1 MILNWFS
8 PLPPARTGI
17 AAYTE
22 RILPA
27 LHRRAHIILWTDQAE
42 YDSNLKKYA
51 EVRQY
56 QPERIAWAELN
67 RSDMSFYHIGN
78 NRLFHGPI
86 WQISR
91 SHPGIVILHDLYLQ
105 NFFAGLYREQWNDR
119 DGYIAQMEECY
130 GPMGRK
136 DAELFWNG
144 ILTIDDMVKAY
155 PLTPLAVDN
164 ALGVVVHSA
173 HARNNA
179 SWKNPCPIV
188 YVPLPY
194 PASHRSPETQ
204 RASRVWGGPPYRIV
218 TFGHIG
224 ANRQLDALLQAIA
237 GLPERD
243 KFLLDIYGQLWDENH
258 VHRQI
263 QYFGLQKLVRC
274 HGFVAEEELEAALD
288 SSHLGINMRY
298 PTMGEAS
305 LSQLQMW
312 DHALP
317 TVVTRVGWYA
327 TCPEDAVAFVRPGHE
342 IREVQAHLNALLVN
356 PEQFAKMGERGRRV
370 LEEQHAP
377 EVYAKAVLDIA
388 AQAQRFHPHAAAYQ
402 LAKRVGGEMQ
412 IWGNNTVPH
421 LAASHLHGQDESF
434 HTQKSVVEK
443 RADKLAPYW
452 AALGQAIC
460 EATVAHGER
469 LRRRQ
474 QNALEAVRQA
484 VAAHAERLRHAPQ
497 NTVEAIRQAV
507 AAHAEQVGE
516 LQDVTLQNTPKAPY
530 NREHALRFP
539 LSFNN
544 HDVGFRYLFDLMVVA
559 KSLDLRPGA
568 EVLDFAAGSC
578 YVSELLNRLGY
589 FTVAYDLDADI
600 LAIGRER
607 FTLDPRCDPDRT
619 RFVVGD
625 GSCLPFPD
633 ESFDGIICM
642 NALHHMPDYR
652 ATLAEMWRILRS
664 GGRAVFSEPGAEHSK
679 HPESISMM
687 REFGVLERNVIL
699 SEISQLAK
707 AVGFRRMIIK
717 PYVSPEHVELDYEE
731 FTSFKEGTR
740 VSSPYL
746 TSQEIAHFIER
757 FHPLFYLEKG
767 GKRPLTSASAAPE
780 LLRARIV
787 IRKCPARARK
797 GERVKVVAL
806 CENTGDSLWLSK
818 PRPFGGYVTFGV
830 KLLTST
836 GRLLD
841 DTRGR
846 QSLSEDVPP
855 GGHIEVVS
863 EVSLE
868 GCEAGRYRLLFDMV
882 NEQVHWFQHK
892 GGAEVAEQW
901 LEIH

>member
-8 PLPPARTGI
+8 PLPPAKSGI
-17 AAYTE
+17 AAYTA

-27 LHRRAHIILWTDQAE
+27 LHRRAHIVLWTDQAE
-42 YDSNLKKYA
+42 CDSSLQNYA
-51 EVRQY
+51 EVRRY
-56 QPERIAWAELN
+56 QPGRIAWAELN
-67 RSDMSFYHIGN
+67 RGDMSVYHIGN
-78 NRLFHGPI
+78 HPRFHGEI

-91 SHPGIVILHDLYLQ
+91 SHPGVVILHDLYLH
-105 NFFAGLYREQWNDR
+105 NFFAGLYRDQWHDR
-119 DGYIAQMEECY
+119 DGYVVQMEECY
-130 GPMGRK
+130 GPRGRK
-136 DAELFWNG
+136 DAESFWDG
-144 ILTIDDMVKAY
+144 FLTIDDMVKAY
-155 PLTPLAVDN
+155 PLTLLAVDN
-164 ALGVVVHSA
+164 ALGVLVHSV
-173 HARNNA
+173 HAYDNVKWNN
-179 SWKNPCPIV
+179 SYPVV
-188 YVPLPY
+188 YAPLPY
-194 PASHRSPETQ
+194 PASQRSFETQ
-204 RASRVWGGPPYRIV
+204 CAGRIWCGPPYRIV
-218 TFGHIG
+218 TCGHIG
-224 ANRQLDALLQAIA
+224 ANRQLDALLKAVA
-237 GLPERD
+237 GLPQRD
-243 KFLLDIYGQLWDENH
+243 QFRLDIYGELWDEDH

-263 QYFGLQKLVRC
+263 QSLGLGKLVTC
-274 HGFVAEEELEAALD
+274 HGFVTEAELEAALE
-288 SSHLGINMRY
+288 SSHLGINMRF

-327 TCPEDAVAFVRPGHE
+327 TCPEDAVAFVRPGDE
-342 IREVQAHLNALLVN
+342 IRDLQAHLKALLAN
-356 PEQFAKMGERGRRV
+356 PEQFAKMGERGRRI
-370 LEEQHAP
+370 LAEQHAP
-377 EVYAKAVLDIA
+377 EAYTQAVLDIV
-388 AQAQRFHPHAAAYQ
+388 AQAQRSHPHRAVYK
-402 LAKRVGGEMQ
+402 LAKRVGEEMR
-412 IWGNNTVPH
+412 IWGNHAVPH
-421 LAASHLHGQDESF
+421 LATSQLYGQGKSF
-434 HTQKSVVEK
+434 DMRKSVARKPAE
-443 RADKLAPYW
+443 KLAAYQT
-452 AALGQAIC
+452 ALGEAMR

-469 LRRRQ
+469 LRDVQ
-474 QNALEAVRQA
+474 QNTL
-484 VAAHAERLRHAPQ
+484 
-497 NTVEAIRQAV
+497 EAIRQAV
-507 AAHAEQVGE
+507 VVHAQRVAD
-516 LQDVTLQNTPKAPY
+516 LQDMTLQDTLKTPY

-544 HDVGFRYLFDLMVVA
+544 HDAGFRYLFDLMIVA

-589 FTVAYDLDADI
+589 LTVAYDLDAEI

-619 RFVVGD
+619 RFVVGE
-625 GSCLPFPD
+625 GTSLPFAD

-652 ATLAEMWRILRS
+652 ATLTEMWRVLRS

-687 REFGVLERNVIL
+687 REYGVLERNVIL

-707 AVGFRRMIIK
+707 VVGFRRMILK
-717 PYVSPEHVELDYEE
+717 PYVSPEHVDLDYEE
-731 FTSFKEGTR
+731 FASFKAGIR

-746 TSQEIAHFIER
+746 TSQEIADFVER

-767 GKRPLTSASAAPE
+767 GKRLLTSASAAPE
-780 LLRARIV
+780 LLRAKIV
-787 IRKCPARARK
+787 VRKCPTRARK
-797 GERVKVVAL
+797 GEILKVVAL
-806 CENTGDSLWLSK
+806 CENTGESLWLSAPK
-818 PRPFGGYVTFGV
+818 PFGGYVTFGV
-830 KLLTST
+830 KLLTAT

-892 GGAEVAEQW
+892 GGAEVVEQW
-901 LEIH
+901 LEIL

>member
-8 PLPPARTGI
+8 PLPPAKSGI
-17 AAYTE
+17 AAYTA

-27 LHRRAHIILWTDQAE
+27 LHRRAHIVLWTDQAE
-42 YDSNLKKYA
+42 CDSNLENYA
-51 EVRQY
+51 EVRRY
-56 QPERIAWAELN
+56 QPGRIAWADLN
-67 RSDMSFYHIGN
+67 RADMSFYHIGN
-78 NRLFHGPI
+78 NRFFHGSI

-105 NFFAGLYREQWNDR
+105 NFFAGLYREQWNDH
-119 DGYIAQMEECY
+119 DGYVAQMEKYY
-130 GPMGRK
+130 GPKGRK
-136 DAELFWNG
+136 DAELFWKG
-144 ILTIDDMVKAY
+144 FLTIHDMVRAY
-155 PLTPLAVDN
+155 PLTDLAVDN
-164 ALGVVVHSA
+164 ALGVLVHSV
-173 HARNNA
+173 HAYDNA
-179 SWKNPCPIV
+179 RWKNPCHFV
-188 YVPLPY
+188 YAPLPY
-194 PASHRSPETQ
+194 PASPRSSETQ
-204 RASRVWGGPPYRIV
+204 YAARLWAGPPYRIV

-237 GLPERD
+237 AFPQRYQFRLN
-243 KFLLDIYGQLWDENH
+243 IYGELWDEDH
-258 VHRQI
+258 VRRQI
-263 QYFGLQKLVRC
+263 QFLGLGNLVTC
-274 HGFVAEEELEAALD
+274 HGFVTEAELEAALE

-327 TCPEDAVAFVRPGHE
+327 TCPENAVAFVRPGHE
-342 IREVQAHLNALLVN
+342 IGDVQAHLKALLVD
-356 PEQFAKMGERGRRV
+356 PEQFAKMGERGRRI
-370 LEEQHAP
+370 LEQQHAI
-377 EVYAKAVLDIA
+377 EAYTQAVLNIA
-388 AQAQRFHPHAAAYQ
+388 AEAQRFHPQAAAYQ
-402 LAKRVGGEMQ
+402 LAMRVGGEMR
-412 IWGNNTVPH
+412 IWGNHAVPH
-421 LAASHLHGQDESF
+421 LATSNLYGIGKSSDR
-434 HTQKSVVEK
+434 QKNIAWKSAEK
-443 RADKLAPYW
+443 LTHYQT
-452 AALGQAIC
+452 ALGQAMR
-460 EATVAHGER
+460 EATAAHGER
-469 LRRRQ
+469 LRDLQ
-474 QNALEAVRQA
+474 QNTLEGIRQGI
-484 VAAHAERLRHAPQ
+484 AAHCQRL
-497 NTVEAIRQAV
+497 
-507 AAHAEQVGE
+507 GD
-516 LQDVTLQNTPKAPY
+516 LQDVTLLNTLKAPY

-544 HDVGFRYLFDLMVVA
+544 HDVGFRYLFDLMVIA

-589 FTVAYDLDADI
+589 VTVAYDLDAEI

-607 FTLDPRCDPDRT
+607 FTLDPRCDPDRI

-625 GSCLPFPD
+625 GACLPFAD

-652 ATLAEMWRILRS
+652 ATLAEMLRILRL

-687 REFGVLERNVIL
+687 KEFGVLERNVIL
-699 SEISQLAK
+699 SEINQLAK
-707 AVGFRRMIIK
+707 TVGFRRMVLK

-746 TSQEIAHFIER
+746 TSKEVADFIER

-767 GKRPLTSASAAPE
+767 GKRPLTSASAPPE
-780 LLRARIV
+780 LLHAKIV
-787 IRKCPARARK
+787 VRKCPSRVQK
-797 GERVKVVAL
+797 GEILKVVAL
-806 CENTGDSLWLSK
+806 CENTGESLWLSA

-830 KLLTST
+830 KLLTAS

-855 GGHIEVVS
+855 GGHIEVIS

-892 GGAEVAEQW
+892 GGAEIVEQW
-901 LEIH
+901 LEVV

>member
-8 PLPPARTGI
+8 PLPPAKSGI
-17 AAYTE
+17 AAYTA
-22 RILPA
+22 RILPS
-27 LHRRAHIILWTDQAE
+27 LYRRAHIILWTDQTVC
-42 YDSNLKKYA
+42 DSNLQNYA
-51 EVRQY
+51 EVRRY
-56 QPERIAWAELN
+56 QPGRIPWADLN

-78 NRLFHGPI
+78 NRLFHGSI

-91 SHPGIVILHDLYLQ
+91 SHPGIVILHDLSLQ
-105 NFFAGLYREQWNDR
+105 HFFAGLYCDQWDDH
-119 DGYIAQMEECY
+119 DGYVAQMEEYY
-130 GPMGRK
+130 GPTGRK
-136 DAELFWNG
+136 DAELFWDG
-144 ILTIDDMVKAY
+144 LLKIQDLVSAY
-155 PLTPLAVDN
+155 PLTSLAVDN
-164 ALGVVVHSA
+164 ALGVLVHSP
-173 HARNNA
+173 NA
-179 SWKNPCPIV
+179 CDNTRWKNPCPVV
-188 YVPLPY
+188 YAPLPY
-194 PASHRSPETQ
+194 PASHRSSNTQ
-204 RASRVWGGPPYRIV
+204 CGARIWGRPPYRIV

-237 GLPERD
+237 GLPQRD
-243 KFLLDIYGQLWDENH
+243 QFRLDIYGELWDEDH
-258 VHRQI
+258 VQRQI
-263 QYFGLQKLVRC
+263 QTLGLRKLVTC
-274 HGFVAEEELEAALD
+274 HGFVAEAELEAALE

-342 IREVQAHLNALLVN
+342 IGEVQAHLKALLVN
-356 PEQFAKMGERGRRV
+356 PEQFAKMGERGRRI

-377 EVYAKAVLDIA
+377 ESYTQAVLDIA
-388 AQAQRFHPHAAAYQ
+388 AQGQRFQPHAAAYQ
-402 LAKRVGGEMQ
+402 LAKRMGGEMR
-412 IWGNNTVPH
+412 IWGNYDHAVPDIA
-421 LAASHLHGQDESF
+421 LSHLYGRGKSF
-434 HTQKSVVEK
+434 PMEKSIVEK
-443 RADKLAPYW
+443 PAGKSAPYQ
-452 AALGQAIC
+452 AALAQAMR
-460 EATVAHGER
+460 EATMAHGER
-469 LRRRQ
+469 LRQTQ
-474 QNALEAVRQA
+474 QNAI
-484 VAAHAERLRHAPQ
+484 
-497 NTVEAIRQAV
+497 EAIRQAV
-507 AAHAEQVGE
+507 AAHAERVGY
-516 LQDVTLQNTPKAPY
+516 LQDVKLQNIPKAPY

-539 LSFNN
+539 LSFIN

-589 FTVAYDLDADI
+589 LTVAYDLDAEI

-607 FTLDPRCDPDRT
+607 FTLDPRCDPERT
-619 RFVVGD
+619 RFVVGQ
-625 GSCLPFPD
+625 GTYLPFAD

-652 ATLAEMWRILRS
+652 ATLAEMWRVLRP
-664 GGRAVFSEPGAEHSK
+664 GARAVFSEPGAEHSK

-687 REFGVLERNVIL
+687 REYGVLERNVIL

-707 AVGFRRMIIK
+707 AVGFRRMILK

-740 VSSPYL
+740 VSTPYL
-746 TSQEIAHFIER
+746 TSQEIAHFVER
-757 FHPLFYLEKG
+757 FHPLFYLEKDG
-767 GKRPLTSASAAPE
+767 TRPLTSASAPPE
-780 LLRARIV
+780 LLRAKIV
-787 IRKCPARARK
+787 VRECPTRVRK
-797 GERVKVVAL
+797 GEILKVVAL
-806 CENTGDSLWLSK
+806 CENTGGSLWLSA

-836 GRLLD
+836 GLLLD

-855 GGHIEVVS
+855 GGHIDVVS

-868 GCEAGRYRLLFDMV
+868 GCETGRYRLLFDMV

-892 GGAEVAEQW
+892 GGAEVVEQW
-901 LEIH
+901 LEIL

>member
-8 PLPPARTGI
+8 PLPPAKTGI
-17 AAYTE
+17 ADYTK

-42 YDSNLKKYA
+42 CDPDLKNYA
-51 EVRQY
+51 EVRRY
-56 QPERIAWAELN
+56 QLERIPWTELN
-67 RSDMSFYHIGN
+67 RGDISFYHIGN

-86 WQISR
+86 WQVSR
-91 SHPGIVILHDLYLQ
+91 RHPGIVILHDLNLQ
-105 NFFAGLYREQWNDR
+105 NFFAGLYRELWNDR
-119 DGYIAQMEECY
+119 DGYVVHMEEYY
-130 GPMGRK
+130 GLTGRK
-136 DAELFWNG
+136 DAESFWNG
-144 ILTIDDMVKAY
+144 FLTIDDMVKAY

-164 ALGVVVHSA
+164 ALGVLVHSA
-173 HARNNA
+173 HARDNA
-179 SWKNPCPIV
+179 RWRNPCPIV
-188 YVPLPY
+188 YAPLPY
-194 PASHRSPETQ
+194 PASQ
-204 RASRVWGGPPYRIV
+204 RPPKTEHTSRVWAGPPFRII

-224 ANRQLDALLQAIA
+224 ANRHLDGLLQAIA

-243 KFLLDIYGQLWDENH
+243 QFCLDIYGQLWDEDY

-263 QYFGLQKLVRC
+263 HALGLQKLVTC
-274 HGFVAEEELEAALD
+274 HGFVTEAELETALE

-317 TVVTRVGWYA
+317 TLVTRTGWYA
-327 TCPEDAVAFVRPGHE
+327 TCPEDAVAFVQPGHE
-342 IREVQAHLNALLVN
+342 VKDVQAHLKALLVN
-356 PEQFAKMGERGRRV
+356 PQQIANIGERGRRI
-370 LEEQHAP
+370 LEEAHAP
-377 EVYAKAVLDIA
+377 EVYAQAVLDIVT
-388 AQAQRFHPHAAAYQ
+388 QAQRFHAQAAAYE
-402 LAKRVGGEMQ
+402 LAKRVGEEMR
-412 IWGNNTVPH
+412 IWGNDTMLS
-421 LAASHLHGQDESF
+421 LARSHPYGQGDGDR
-434 HTQKSVVEK
+434 TQKILVGNPIE
-443 RADKLAPYW
+443 KLAPYHDTI
-452 AALGQAIC
+452 GRTIR
-460 EATVAHGER
+460 EAMVG
-469 LRRRQ
+469 
-474 QNALEAVRQA
+474 
-484 VAAHAERLRHAPQ
+484 HADRLRHAQ
-497 NTVEAIRQAV
+497 KNTLEAIRQAV
-507 AAHAEQVGE
+507 AAHAEQVGY
-516 LQDVTLQNTPKAPY
+516 LQDVTLQNNPKAPY

-544 HDVGFRYLFDLMVVA
+544 HDIGFRYLFDLMVIA

-589 FTVAYDLDADI
+589 ITVAYDLDSEI

-607 FTLDPRCDPDRT
+607 FTLDPRCDPKRT
-619 RFVVGD
+619 WFVVGE
-625 GSCLPFPD
+625 GNCLPFPD

-652 ATLAEMWRILRS
+652 ATLSEMSRILRS

-780 LLRARIV
+780 LLRAKIV
-787 IRKCPARARK
+787 VRACPTHARK
-797 GERVKVVAL
+797 GETLKVVAL
-806 CENTGDSLWLSK
+806 CENTGDSLWLAR

-868 GCEAGRYRLLFDMV
+868 GCPPGRYRLLFDMV

-892 GGAEVAEQW
+892 GGAEVVEQW
-901 LEIH
+901 LEIL

>member
-8 PLPPARTGI
+8 PLPPAKSGI
-17 AAYTE
+17 AAYTA

-27 LHRRAHIILWTDQAE
+27 LYRRAHIILWTDQAE
-42 YDSNLKKYA
+42 CDSSLENYA
-51 EVRQY
+51 AVRRY
-56 QPERIAWAELN
+56 EPGRIAWAELN
-67 RSDMSFYHIGN
+67 RGDMSFYHIGN
-78 NRLFHGPI
+78 NRFFHGSI

-91 SHPGIVILHDLYLQ
+91 SHPGIVILHDLNLQ
-105 NFFAGLYREQWNDR
+105 QFFAGLYREQWNNR
-119 DGYIAQMEECY
+119 NGYVVSMEECY
-130 GPMGRK
+130 GPKGRK

-144 ILTIDDMVKAY
+144 FLTIQDMVRAY

-164 ALGVVVHSA
+164 ALGVLVHSA
-173 HARNNA
+173 HAYDNA
-179 SWKNPCPIV
+179 RWKNPCPVV
-188 YVPLPY
+188 YAPLPY
-194 PASHRSPETQ
+194 PASNRSSETQ
-204 RASRVWGGPPYRIV
+204 CAARIWGRPPYRIV

-224 ANRQLDALLQAIA
+224 TNRQLDALLQAIA
-237 GLPERD
+237 GLPQRD
-243 KFLLDIYGQLWDENH
+243 QFCLDIYGQLWDEEH
-258 VHRQI
+258 VHRSI
-263 QYFGLQKLVRC
+263 QSMGLGKLVTC
-274 HGFVAEEELEAALD
+274 HGFVGEAELEAALE

-327 TCPEDAVAFVRPGHE
+327 TCPENVVAFVRPGHE
-342 IREVQAHLNALLVN
+342 IRELQAHLKALLVN
-356 PEQFAKMGERGRRV
+356 PEQFAKMGERGRRI

-377 EVYAKAVLDIA
+377 EVYAQAVLDIA
-388 AQAQRFHPHAAAYQ
+388 AQAQRFHPHAAAYH
-402 LAKRVGGEMQ
+402 LAKRVSAEMQ
-412 IWGNNTVPH
+412 IWGNHAVPH
-421 LAASHLHGQDESF
+421 LAASHLHGQDELF

-443 RADKLAPYW
+443 PADKLAPYR

-469 LRRRQ
+469 LRHTQ
-474 QNALEAVRQA
+474 QNAL
-484 VAAHAERLRHAPQ
+484 
-497 NTVEAIRQAV
+497 EAIRQAV
-507 AAHAEQVGE
+507 AAHAERVGE

-530 NREHALRFP
+530 NREDALRFP

-544 HDVGFRYLFDLMVVA
+544 HDVGFRYLFDLMVIA

-589 FTVAYDLDADI
+589 LTVAYDLDAEI

-619 RFVVGD
+619 RFVVGE
-625 GSCLPFPD
+625 GTCLPFPD

-652 ATLAEMWRILRS
+652 ATLAEMWRVLRS
-664 GGRAVFSEPGAEHSK
+664 GGRAVFAEPGAEHSK

-687 REFGVLERNVIL
+687 REYGVLERNVIL

-707 AVGFRRMIIK
+707 AVGFRRMILK

-746 TSQEIAHFIER
+746 TCREIAEFVER

-780 LLRARIV
+780 LLRAKIV
-787 IRKCPARARK
+787 VRKCPTCVQK
-797 GERVKVVAL
+797 GQILKVVAL
-806 CENTGDSLWLSK
+806 CENTGESLWLSA

-830 KLLTST
+830 KLLTAS

-901 LEIH
+901 LEIL

>member
-8 PLPPARTGI
+8 PLPPAKTGI
-17 AAYTE
+17 ATYTA
-22 RILPA
+22 RILPT
-27 LHRRAHIILWTDQAE
+27 LRRRAHIILWTDQAE
-42 YDSNLKKYA
+42 CDSNLENYA
-51 EVRQY
+51 EVRRY
-56 QPERIAWAELN
+56 QPGQIAWADLN
-67 RSDMSFYHIGN
+67 RGDMSFYHIGN
-78 NRLFHGPI
+78 NRLFHGSI

-91 SHPGIVILHDLYLQ
+91 SHPGIVILHDLFLQ
-105 NFFAGLYREQWNDR
+105 HFFAGLYRDQWNDR
-119 DGYIAQMEECY
+119 DGYVAQMEECY
-130 GPMGRK
+130 GPTGRK
-136 DAELFWNG
+136 DAELFWDG
-144 ILTIDDMVKAY
+144 VLKIHDLVRAY
-155 PLTPLAVDN
+155 PLTSLAVDN
-164 ALGVVVHSA
+164 ALGVLLHSSQTYD
-173 HARNNA
+173 NTT
-179 SWKNPCPIV
+179 WKNPCPVV
-188 YVPLPY
+188 YAPLPY
-194 PASHRSPETQ
+194 PASHRLSEPQ
-204 RASRVWGGPPYRIV
+204 CAARIWDRPPYRIV
-218 TFGHIG
+218 TFGHID

-237 GLPERD
+237 GLPQQNQFR
-243 KFLLDIYGQLWDENH
+243 LDIYGQLWDEEY
-258 VHRQI
+258 VHHQI
-263 QYFGLQKLVRC
+263 QALGLQKLVTC
-274 HGFVAEEELEAALD
+274 HGFVAEAELEAALE

-342 IREVQAHLNALLVN
+342 VKELQAHLKALLAN
-356 PEQFAKMGERGRRV
+356 PEQFAKMGERGRRI

-377 EVYAKAVLDIA
+377 EIYAHAVLDIA
-388 AQAQRFHPHAAAYQ
+388 TQGQRFHSHAAAYQ
-402 LAKRVGGEMQ
+402 LAKRVGGEMR
-412 IWGNNTVPH
+412 ILGNHDHAVPH
-421 LAASHLHGQDESF
+421 LAMSHLYGQGKSS
-434 HTQKSVVEK
+434 HRQKSIVEK
-443 RADKLAPYW
+443 PAGKSAPYQ
-452 AALGQAIC
+452 AALGQAIR
-460 EATVAHGER
+460 EATMAHGER
-469 LRRRQ
+469 LRHTQ
-474 QNALEAVRQA
+474 QTAI
-484 VAAHAERLRHAPQ
+484 
-497 NTVEAIRQAV
+497 EAIRQAV
-507 AAHAEQVGE
+507 AAHAERVDY
-516 LQDVTLQNTPKAPY
+516 LQDVKLQNIPKAPY

-559 KSLDLRPGA
+559 RSLDLRPGA

-589 FTVAYDLDADI
+589 VTVAYDLDAEI
-600 LAIGRER
+600 MAIGRER
-607 FTLDPRCDPDRT
+607 FTLDPRCDPDRA
-619 RFVVGD
+619 RFVAGE
-625 GSCLPFPD
+625 GTCLPFAD

-652 ATLAEMWRILRS
+652 ATLAEMWRVLRS

-687 REFGVLERNVIL
+687 REYAVLERNVIL

-707 AVGFRRMIIK
+707 AVGFRRMILK

-767 GKRPLTSASAAPE
+767 GKRPLTSASAPPE
-780 LLRARIV
+780 LLRAKIV
-787 IRKCPARARK
+787 VRKCPTRARK
-797 GERVKVVAL
+797 GEILKVVAL
-806 CENTGDSLWLSK
+806 CENTGESLWLSA

-830 KLLTST
+830 KLLTSS
-836 GRLLD
+836 GLLLD

-868 GCEAGRYRLLFDMV
+868 GCEPGRYRLLFDMV

-892 GGAEVAEQW
+892 GGAEVIEQW
-901 LEIH
+901 LEIL

>member
-8 PLPPARTGI
+8 PLPPAKTGI
-17 AAYTE
+17 AAYTA

-42 YDSNLKKYA
+42 CDSNVENYA
-51 EVRQY
+51 ELRRY
-56 QPERIAWAELN
+56 QPGRIAWAELN
-67 RSDMSFYHIGN
+67 RGDMSFYNIGN
-78 NRLFHGPI
+78 NRLFHGSI

-91 SHPGIVILHDLYLQ
+91 SHPGIVILHDLNLQ
-105 NFFAGLYREQWNDR
+105 HFFAGWYREQWNDR
-119 DGYIAQMEECY
+119 DGYVVKMEEYY
-130 GPMGRK
+130 GPKGRK

-144 ILTIDDMVKAY
+144 TLTIHDMVRAY

-164 ALGVVVHSA
+164 ALGVLVHSA
-173 HARNNA
+173 HARDNEK
-179 SWKNPCPIV
+179 WKNPCPVV
-188 YVPLPY
+188 YAPLPY
-194 PASHRSPETQ
+194 PASHRSSETQ
-204 RASRVWGGPPYRIV
+204 CASRIWGGPPYRIV

-237 GLPERD
+237 RFPQRD
-243 KFLLDIYGQLWDENH
+243 QFCLDIYGQLWDEDH
-258 VHRQI
+258 VQRQI
-263 QYFGLQKLVRC
+263 QSLGLRQLVTC
-274 HGFVAEEELEAALD
+274 HGFVAEAELEAALE

-317 TVVTRVGWYA
+317 TVVTRVGWYE

-342 IREVQAHLNALLVN
+342 IREVQEHLKVLLVN
-356 PEQFAKMGERGRRV
+356 PQQFAKMGERGRRI
-370 LEEQHAP
+370 LEEQHSP
-377 EVYAKAVLDIA
+377 EVYTQAVLDIA

-402 LAKRVGGEMQ
+402 LAKRVGADMR
-412 IWGNNTVPH
+412 IWGNHAAPH
-421 LAASHLHGQDESF
+421 LATSHLYGHGEAF
-434 HTQKSVVEK
+434 FTLKSVVRKPAEK
-443 RADKLAPYW
+443 F
-452 AALGQAIC
+452 ALYQTAVGQAMR

-469 LRRRQ
+469 LRHAQ
-474 QNALEAVRQA
+474 QTTLETIHKA
-484 VAAHAERLRHAPQ
+484 VAAHAKR
-497 NTVEAIRQAV
+497 
-507 AAHAEQVGE
+507 VGY
-516 LQDVTLQNTPKAPY
+516 LQDVTLSDTLKASY
-530 NREHALRFP
+530 NREDALRFP

-544 HDVGFRYLFDLMVVA
+544 HDIGFRYLFDLIVIA

-578 YVSELLNRLGY
+578 FVSEFLNRLGY
-589 FTVAYDLDADI
+589 LTVAYDLDSEI
-600 LAIGRER
+600 LPIGRER
-607 FTLDPRCDPDRT
+607 LALDSRCDPGRT
-619 RFVVGD
+619 RFVVGE
-625 GSCLPFPD
+625 GTCLPFHD

-652 ATLAEMWRILRS
+652 ETLAEMCRILRP

-699 SEISQLAK
+699 AEISQLAK
-707 AVGFRRMIIK
+707 AVGFRRMILK
-717 PYVSPEHVELDYEE
+717 PYVYPEHVELDYEE
-731 FTSFKEGTR
+731 FTSFKEGGR
-740 VSSPYL
+740 ISSPYL
-746 TSQEIAHFIER
+746 TSSEIADFIAR
-757 FHPLFYLEKG
+757 FHPLFYLQKG

-780 LLRARIV
+780 LLSARIV
-787 IRKCPARARK
+787 IRKCPTRARK
-797 GERVKVVAL
+797 GETLKVVAL
-806 CENTGDSLWLSK
+806 CENTGESLWLSS

-841 DTRGR
+841 DSRGR

-863 EVSLE
+863 DVSLE
-868 GCEAGRYRLLFDMV
+868 GCEAGQYRLLFDMV
-882 NEQVHWFQHK
+882 NEQVHWFEHK
-892 GGAEVAEQW
+892 GGAEVVEQW
-901 LEIH
+901 LEIL

>member
-17 AAYTE
+17 AAYTA

-42 YDSNLKKYA
+42 YDSNLETYA
-51 EVRQY
+51 EVRRY
-56 QPERIAWAELN
+56 QPGQIAWADLN
-67 RSDMSFYHIGN
+67 RADMSFYHIGN
-78 NRLFHGPI
+78 NRFFHGSI

-105 NFFAGLYREQWNDR
+105 HFFAGLYREQWNDR
-119 DGYIAQMEECY
+119 DGYLVQMEKYY
-130 GPMGRK
+130 GPKGRQ
-136 DAELFWNG
+136 DAERFWKG
-144 ILTIDDMVKAY
+144 VLTIHDMVRAY
-155 PLTPLAVDN
+155 PLTPLAVEN
-164 ALGVVVHSA
+164 ALGVLVHSA
-173 HARNNA
+173 HAYDNGT
-179 SWKNPCPIV
+179 WKNPCPMV
-188 YVPLPY
+188 HAPLPY
-194 PASHRSPETQ
+194 PASHRLAET
-204 RASRVWGGPPYRIV
+204 RIWEGPPYRIV

-237 GLPERD
+237 RLPQRD
-243 KFLLDIYGQLWDENH
+243 DFRLDIYGELWDEDH
-258 VHRQI
+258 VRRQI
-263 QYFGLQKLVRC
+263 QFLALGKLVTC
-274 HGFVAEEELEAALD
+274 HGFVTEAELEAALE

-317 TVVTRVGWYA
+317 SVVTRVGWYA

-342 IREVQAHLNALLVN
+342 IEGLQAHLKALLVN
-356 PEQFAKMGERGRRV
+356 HEEFARMGKRGRRI
-370 LEEQHAP
+370 LEEHHSVEAYTQ
-377 EVYAKAVLDIA
+377 AVLDIA
-388 AQAQRFHPHAAAYQ
+388 TEAQRFHPHAAAYQ
-402 LAKRVGGEMQ
+402 LAKRVGGEMR
-412 IWGNNTVPH
+412 IWGNHAAPH
-421 LAASHLHGQDESF
+421 LVTSDLYGNGKLF
-434 HTQKSVVEK
+434 GIQKSVAGKLGE
-443 RADKLAPYW
+443 KLAPYQT
-452 AALGQAIC
+452 ALGQAIR
-460 EATVAHGER
+460 EATAAHGE
-469 LRRRQ
+469 Q
-474 QNALEAVRQA
+474 
-484 VAAHAERLRHAPQ
+484 LRHAQQ
-497 NTVEAIRQAV
+497 NTLEAIRQAV
-507 AAHAEQVGE
+507 AAHGERVGD
-516 LQDVTLQNTPKAPY
+516 LQDATLQNTLKAPY

-589 FTVAYDLDADI
+589 FTVAYDLDAEI
-600 LAIGRER
+600 LALGRER
-607 FTLDPRCDPDRT
+607 FTLDSRCDPDRT

-625 GSCLPFPD
+625 GTCLPFPD

-652 ATLAEMWRILRS
+652 ATLAEMRRILRP

-687 REFGVLERNVIL
+687 KEFGVLERNIIL

-707 AVGFRRMIIK
+707 TVGFRRMVLK

-731 FTSFKEGTR
+731 FTSFKEGKR

-746 TSQEIAHFIER
+746 SSEEVAEFIER

-767 GKRPLTSASAAPE
+767 GKRPLTSASAPPE
-780 LLRARIV
+780 LLGARIV
-787 IRKCPARARK
+787 VRKCPARVRK
-797 GERVKVVAL
+797 GEILKVAAL
-806 CENTGDSLWLSK
+806 CENTGESLWLAA

-830 KLLTST
+830 KLLSAS

-846 QSLSEDVPP
+846 QPLAEDVPP
-855 GGHIEVVS
+855 GSHIEVVS

-868 GCEAGRYRLLFDMV
+868 GCEPGRYRLLFDMV

-892 GGAEVAEQW
+892 GGVEVVEQW
-901 LEIH
+901 LEIV